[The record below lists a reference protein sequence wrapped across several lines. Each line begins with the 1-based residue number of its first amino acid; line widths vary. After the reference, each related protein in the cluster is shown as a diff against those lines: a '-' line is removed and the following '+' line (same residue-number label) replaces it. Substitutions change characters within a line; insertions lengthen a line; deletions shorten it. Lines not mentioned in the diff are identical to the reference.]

1 MARTAGLN
9 GLPSAELLLLI
20 DGQTGTL
27 LLEHPERVP
36 AQLLAQLGE
45 LAGEGTMV
53 GCATPRTVL
62 PPPIPAAGVPPSG
75 PTVRITGYYHGSLV
89 EGPGRR
95 SSVLFAGCPLAC
107 AGCWVPHL
115 HAADAGA
122 AVPVARLADA
132 LMDPA
137 HARVGV
143 SILGGEPFAQ
153 PDGLLALVGELR
165 RHGCSHIVVYSGYTH
180 ERLRSLAHRRPSIGA
195 VLDEVD
201 VLIDG
206 PYVESLADGAGAWTG
221 SSNQRV
227 IDLAPLRRDAR
238 AHLSGGP
245 AWSRP
250 QL

>member
-1 MARTAGLN
+1 MARAAGPN
-9 GLPSAELLLLI
+9 GPPSGELLLLI

-27 LLEHPERVP
+27 LLEHPERAP
-36 AQLLAQLGE
+36 SELLAQLDG
-45 LAGEGTMV
+45 LAGSGSMV
-53 GCATPRTVL
+53 GCAAPRTVL
-62 PPPIPAAGVPPSG
+62 PPPGPPAGETDPG
-75 PTVRITGYYHGSLV
+75 PTVRITGYYHGSVV

-122 AVPVARLADA
+122 AVPVTRLADV

-137 HARVGV
+137 HARDGV

-153 PDGLLALVGELR
+153 PDALHALVGALR
-165 RHGCSHIVVYSGYTH
+165 SRGCPHILVYSGYTH
-180 ERLRSLAHRRPSIGA
+180 ERLRGLAHRRPSIGA

-206 PYVESLADGAGAWTG
+206 PYVESLAAGAGPWTG

-227 IDLAPLRRDAR
+227 IDLAAQRRAAR
-238 AHLSGGP
+238 P
-245 AWSRP
+245 RPRP